1 MIVAMKKKTISTA
14 LATIASCALAL
25 SACGTNNATTNSNTE
40 NTAETVKPKVL
51 TTFTVL
57 ADMAQNVGGE
67 YLDIQS
73 ITEPDAEIHDY
84 QPTPADIKK
93 AEGAKLI
100 LNNGMGLERWFEKF
114 VANTDAKTAV
124 LSDGVTPIPIAEG
137 EYEGKP
143 NPHAWMSPTAAQT
156 YVDNMVKAFS
166 ELDPA
171 HKAEYE
177 KNGAAYKAKIAAVD
191 KELKEAI
198 NTIPEA
204 QRALVTCEGAFSY
217 LTRDTGLTEKYLWGV
232 NAEGALTPK
241 RVAEV
246 EAFVKDN
253 KVPAVFCESTV
264 GDKMQPIVEATGV
277 PFGGELYVDSLTGP
291 DGEAPTYLDLL
302 SFDAKRIA
310 AGLTGQK

>member
-1 MIVAMKKKTISTA
+1 MIVGMQNKKMTLTLTVLAMTSA
-14 LATIASCALAL
+14 LSL
-25 SACGTNNATTNSNTE
+25 SACGNSTSTQAE
-40 NTAETVKPKVL
+40 NEKPRVL

-57 ADMAQNVGGE
+57 ADMAQNVAGE
-67 YLDIQS
+67 HLEVES

-93 AEGAKLI
+93 AEDVDLI

-114 VANTDAKTAV
+114 VANTNAKTAV
-124 LSDGVTPIPIAEG
+124 LTEGITPIPIAEG

-156 YVDNMVKAFS
+156 YVDNIVKAFV
-166 ELDPA
+166 ELDPEN
-171 HKAEYE
+171 KADYE
-177 KNGAAYKAKIAAVD
+177 KNGADYKAKLADVD
-191 KELKEAI
+191 AKLKESI
-198 NTIPEA
+198 NSIPEN
-204 QRALVTCEGAFSY
+204 QRALVSCEGAFSY
-217 LTRDTGLTEKYLWGV
+217 LARDTGLTEKYLWGV

-246 EAFVKDN
+246 EDFVKTN

-264 GDKMQPIVEATGV
+264 GDKMQPIVESTGV

-291 DGEAPTYLDLL
+291 DGEAPTFLELL
-302 SFDAKRIA
+302 QFDAERIA
-310 AGLTGQK
+310 AGLTGKTK

>member
-1 MIVAMKKKTISTA
+1 MTLTLTVLAMTSA
-14 LATIASCALAL
+14 LSL
-25 SACGTNNATTNSNTE
+25 SACGNSTSTQAE
-40 NTAETVKPKVL
+40 NEKPRVL

-57 ADMAQNVGGE
+57 ADMAQNVAGE
-67 YLDIQS
+67 HLEVES

-93 AEGAKLI
+93 AEDVDLI

-114 VANTDAKTAV
+114 VANTNAKTAV
-124 LSDGVTPIPIAEG
+124 LTEGITPIPIAEG

-156 YVDNMVKAFS
+156 YVDNIVKAFV
-166 ELDPA
+166 ELDPEN
-171 HKAEYE
+171 KADYE
-177 KNGAAYKAKIAAVD
+177 KNGADYKAKLADVD
-191 KELKEAI
+191 AKLKESI
-198 NTIPEA
+198 NSIPEN
-204 QRALVTCEGAFSY
+204 QRALVSCEGAFSY
-217 LTRDTGLTEKYLWGV
+217 LARDTGLTEKYLWGV

-246 EAFVKDN
+246 EDFVKTN

-264 GDKMQPIVEATGV
+264 GDKMQPIVESTGV

-291 DGEAPTYLDLL
+291 DGEAPTFLELL
-302 SFDAKRIA
+302 QFDAERIA
-310 AGLTGQK
+310 AGLTGKTK